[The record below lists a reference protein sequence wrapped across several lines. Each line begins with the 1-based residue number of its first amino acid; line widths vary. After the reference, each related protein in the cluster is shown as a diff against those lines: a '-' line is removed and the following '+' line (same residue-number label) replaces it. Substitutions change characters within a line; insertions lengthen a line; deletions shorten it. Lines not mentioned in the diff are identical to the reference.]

1 MGWADRGIARE
12 LQPRLKLWGA
22 ISILGMVG
30 LPKFGGKG
38 VYTLT
43 LMHFRAMEGRYRQPA
58 LRRRRAA
65 LE

>member
-12 LQPRLKLWGA
+12 LQPRLKLWAA
-22 ISILGMVG
+22 ISILRMVG

-38 VYTLT
+38 VYT